1 VAKQKEDR
9 MGNITEDRMKA
20 AMLPEGD
27 VVRILLEQHAR
38 IQELFAQVKSATDQ
52 TGKQQAFDELRG
64 LLAVHETAEEMVLRP
79 SSRKAAGD
87 KVVEARNQEEAEATK
102 VLAELEKLDVDS
114 AKFAELFAHFEHSVV
129 EHAEAEEREEFP
141 HVLSE
146 VGEAQRRTM
155 GSALI
160 AAEKTAPTHP
170 HPGAAGST
178 MAQWTA
184 GPFASLMD
192 RAKDALKKAMP

>member
-1 VAKQKEDR
+1 
-9 MGNITEDRMKA
+9 MGNITEDRHQA
-20 AMLPEGD
+20 ATLPEGD

-38 IQELFAQVKSATDQ
+38 IQELFAQVRAANDQ
-52 TGKQQAFDELRG
+52 AGKQQAFDELRG

-87 KVVEARNQEEAEATK
+87 QVVDARNQEEAEATK
-102 VLAELEKLDVDS
+102 VLADLEKLDVDS
-114 AKFAELFAHFEHSVV
+114 AAFAELFAHLEHSVL

-141 HVLSE
+141 EVLAE
-146 VGEAQRRTM
+146 VSAEQRRTM
-155 GSALI
+155 GGALL

-184 GPFASLMD
+184 GPFAALMD